1 MFPLYIRVSPR
12 CWVGHDWHRWAAH
25 NEVTDRLE
33 PYGFCFRCGKERF
46 FCETTMVTRWALYL
60 PNWLELLMPW
70 KNLQRRKMTDFWFE
84 TDLTLDGLDVF
95 VLDDDLYD
103 YISEYADINTL
114 EVDELYELFED
125 WVFEGVN

>member
-1 MFPLYIRVSPR
+1 
-12 CWVGHDWHRWAAH
+12 
-25 NEVTDRLE
+25 
-33 PYGFCFRCGKERF
+33 
-46 FCETTMVTRWALYL
+46 
-60 PNWLELLMPW
+60 
-70 KNLQRRKMTDFWFE
+70 MTDFWFE